1 MDLFD
6 QLHLLAEV
14 SVLGRVP
21 QRGQPHVANQHS
33 VEWHIALKGA
43 IVQVPLDVSPVP
55 GRHLLFE
62 VLNAPQGQLVLP
74 K

>member
-21 QRGQPHVANQHS
+21 QRGQPHVAIQHS

-43 IVQVPLDVSPVP
+43 IAQVPLDVGPVP
-55 GRHLLFE
+55 G
-62 VLNAPQGQLVLP
+62 
-74 K
+74 